1 MERDPINPV
10 LAFWGKL
17 VHLYSY
23 LAFFGTI
30 RAIINCK
37 VKLVSR
43 GFLALFYVT
52 SSFCPTYATLVQLL
66 VAMPSKNE
74 LILHYVWYNIPTQS
88 ECEV

>member
-1 MERDPINPV
+1 MERDPINSV

-17 VHLYSY
+17 VHLYSS

-37 VKLVSR
+37 VKLVYC

-52 SSFCPTYATLVQLL
+52 SSFCPTYAILVQLS
-66 VAMPSKNE
+66 MPSKNQ
-74 LILHYVWYNIPTQS
+74 LILHYVWYILTQS